1 MYRVL
6 VCLTS
11 EHDWRLLV
19 LAAGVCLLTGFA
31 AIQLLERVK
40 AARRFRALSVIAAGS
55 ATAFGV
61 WSTHF
66 IAILAYRPGLDLAFD
81 IPLTAL
87 SLIVGAAFL
96 CCGFGLI
103 VYGETRFAAP
113 LGGATIGLGAAA
125 KHYIGMAALQV
136 PADPTWTPL
145 YVVASVAA
153 PAVLAAA
160 ALTIAQRGGRFARFA
175 AGAMLGLAVWALHFV
190 SMAGLTLIPDP
201 ARAVGSFSFDP
212 STLAFAIAAVAIAA
226 LWATMTAAFYDR
238 RLADR
243 EAEFAAQRATLAR
256 DAEAQLRERNAQLD
270 AALNNMSQALCMFD
284 GERRLTVCNARYAEI
299 FNLPA
304 ELTRPGTPIFDIL
317 KYRVAQGMYPGE
329 DGEAHIRSR
338 LEIADRNVP
347 TKSFL
352 EFRDGRI
359 FSVLHMP
366 MAGGGWVATH
376 EDVTEQ
382 VRAQRALKEAQATL
396 IEARAKAERAAA
408 EAQRAHQGLLEACN
422 LMDVGLVLFDA
433 EDRLALWNRRYA
445 ELHYGDAADSL
456 RPGAS
461 FEELIRGSQQR
472 GGREYG
478 DEAERAEWRKQRL
491 ARHRLPENSEEIR
504 LPDNRWIKVDE
515 RRTADGGSIGVR
527 TDITD
532 LKRREESFRLLFEA
546 NPVPMWLFD
555 NETGQFLA
563 VNDAAVQHYGYSR
576 ERFLEM
582 SIFDIRPV
590 EERAKVR
597 SHMASPDRPRQDGEV
612 WRHVKA
618 DGGEIDASIYSR
630 VMNYNGRDARLVA
643 AVDVTKAQRAEAEA
657 RRAREFLDVVFENV
671 PAPIIVKDAL
681 DRRMVLVNRAAEEF
695 IGLPRAELIGKT
707 SAEIYSR
714 EEGALLADLDRAA
727 LESGREVVMD
737 GYKVATPGNGVRF
750 VASKRVPILDQ
761 AGAPTHLVTVI
772 NDITERKRADE
783 RIAHLSTHDS
793 LTGLA
798 NREAF
803 ARQLAEALARG
814 GQRGVAAL
822 CIDLDRFKEINEIQ
836 GYKTGDGA
844 LQAVARRLQKAAT
857 EAFIARVGGD
867 EFNLVICDS
876 DQPAAVMAMTER
888 IFAAFAEEIEIE
900 NVWLKIGL
908 SIGVAISPADGAD
921 AATLLANAEAAL
933 GRAKREGRGVARFF
947 EAEMDSKL
955 RERRSLRHEL
965 NAAIALGQL
974 RVHYQPQANMAG
986 EIFGFEALARWRHPS
1001 RGFVP
1006 PGLFIPIAEESGA
1019 IKQIGEW
1026 ILRQACREAAS
1037 WPRPLTVSV
1046 NLSSVQFRQA
1056 DLIETIQS
1064 ALIEAGLPGHRLEL
1078 EITES
1083 ALIDDPDSARAIL
1096 RRIKALGV
1104 RIAMD
1109 DFGTGYSSLS
1119 YLQSF
1124 PFDKIKIDRSFIV
1137 GLGGNSQAGAIIR
1150 AVIGL
1155 AHGLDLA
1162 VIAEG
1167 VETKE
1172 QMAFLMQEKCDEM
1185 QGYLVGRPEPIEDYA
1200 RVVGRSGGRALRVV
1214 A

>member
-555 NETGQFLA
+555 SETKRFLA
-563 VNDAAVQHYGYSR
+563 VNDAAVAHYGYSR
-576 ERFLEM
+576 ERLLGM
-582 SIFDIRPV
+582 TVFDIRPP
-590 EERAKVR
+590 E
-597 SHMASPDRPRQDGEV
+597 DGEKLRASLTASKERRQNGEI

-618 DGGEIDASIYSR
+618 DGETIDVAIYGHA
-630 VMNYNGRDARLVA
+630 MTYAGRRATLIA
-643 AVDVTKAQRAEAEA
+643 AVDMTKAMRAEAEA
-657 RRAREFLDVVFENV
+657 QRAREFLNAVYENV
-671 PAPIIVKDAL
+671 PAPVIVKDARS
-681 DRRMVLVNRAAEEF
+681 RRLVLVNRAAETF
-695 IGLPRAELIGKT
+695 LGVPRADLIGKT
-707 SAEIYSR
+707 AAEIYSHG
-714 EEGALLADLDRAA
+714 EGTFLGELDREA
-727 LESGREVVMD
+727 LQGREAVSDEYQVE
-737 GYKVATPGNGVRF
+737 TPGNGVRF
-750 VASKRVPILDQ
+750 VISKRLPILDES
-761 AGAPTHLVTVI
+761 GAPAYLVTVI
-772 NDITERKRADE
+772 NDVTERKRASE

-803 ARQLAEALARG
+803 GRQLADALARS

-822 CIDLDRFKEINEIQ
+822 CIDLDRFKEINELK
-836 GYKTGDGA
+836 GYAIGDAA
-844 LQAVARRLQKAAT
+844 LRGVARRLQEAAGD
-857 EAFIARVGGD
+857 AFIARVGGD
-867 EFNLVICDS
+867 EFNLIVCEDN
-876 DQPAAVMAMTER
+876 QPAAAMAMADR
-888 IFAAFAEEIEIE
+888 ILAAFADEIEIE

-908 SIGVAISPADGAD
+908 SLGVAIAPADGAD
-921 AATLLANAEAAL
+921 SATLLGNAEAAL
-933 GRAKREGRGVARFF
+933 QRAKREGRGVARFF
-947 EAEMDSKL
+947 EAGMDSKL
-955 RERRSLRHEL
+955 RERRALQHEL
-965 NAAIALGQL
+965 KSAIALQQL
-974 RVHYQPQANMAG
+974 RVHYQPQADMAG
-986 EIFGFEALARWRHPS
+986 EIFGFEALARWRHPA
-1001 RGFVP
+1001 RGFVA
-1006 PGLFIPIAEESGA
+1006 PGVFIPIAEESGA
-1019 IKQIGEW
+1019 IKEIGAW
-1026 ILRQACREAAS
+1026 ILREACREAAS
-1037 WPRPLTVSV
+1037 WPRPLSVSV
-1046 NLSSVQFRQA
+1046 NLSTVQFRQA
-1056 DLIETIQS
+1056 DLIETIQTIL
-1064 ALIEAGLPGHRLEL
+1064 AETGLPGRRLEL

-1083 ALIDDPDSARAIL
+1083 ALIDDPDTARAIL

-1104 RIAMD
+1104 QIAMD

-1137 GLGGNSQAGAIIR
+1137 GLDGNPQAGAIIR

-1155 AHGLDLA
+1155 AHGLHLP
-1162 VIAEG
+1162 VVAEG
-1167 VETKE
+1167 VETNE
-1172 QMAFLMQEKCDEM
+1172 QLAFLKREACDEM
-1185 QGYLVGRPEPIEDYA
+1185 QGYLVGRPEPIEEYA
-1200 RVVGRSGGRALRVV
+1200 CVVGRTELKVV